1 MFAMTGKEVLEKF
14 GFYMENEPVSIY
26 PFSPVYRIQTGDQN
40 LVVKRTQKR
49 PQPLVNYTTYLYK
62 EGIKVVVPVKLKMDN
77 PQTIGEETFVVYPFI
92 SGTVYTGKDNEIYEA
107 GKLLGNIHRLSPA
120 ENEFQLGVYDVYDFT
135 IDEVVESVE
144 DIEKHAKYN
153 NFKLNPELLQERLTQ
168 IVSRQEDLQRAG
180 LPMVMTP
187 HDFKANNLIYTP
199 DPYLIDPDN
208 AVWIPRIFDLAL
220 ALLLFHNEMKTAPDQ
235 VFTPKQWAQFLKG
248 YKEYVN
254 LSALELRY
262 WERAMEHVF
271 LDEVMW
277 LMAEVE
283 DWERVSQRKLF
294 ASLLALLEDNSAYK
308 LG

>member
-1 MFAMTGKEVLEKF
+1 MTGKEVLEKF

-26 PFSPVYRIQTGDQN
+26 PFSPVYRIQIGDQD

-62 EGIKVVVPVKLKMDN
+62 KGIKVVVPVKLKMDN
-77 PQTIGEETFVVYPFI
+77 PQTIGDETFVVYPFI

-120 ENEFQLGVYDVYDFT
+120 ENVFQLGVYDVYDFT

-144 DIEKHAKYN
+144 DIEKHAKHN
-153 NFKLNPELLQERLTQ
+153 NFKLNPQLLQERLTQ
-168 IVSRQEDLQRAG
+168 IVSRQEDLQRSG

-187 HDFKANNLIYTP
+187 HDFKANNLIYMP

-208 AVWIPRIFDLAL
+208 AVWLPRIFDLAL
-220 ALLLFHNEMKTAPDQ
+220 AFLLFHNEMETAPDQ

-283 DWERVSQRKLF
+283 EDWERVSQRKLF